1 MNGAEAIFQ
10 LVTVKTTDNKRHSLP
25 TKDTVPGAQQET
37 TRRYLI
43 VKLLKEK
50 ADKKK
55 NLKNSNSETDFSN

>member
-1 MNGAEAIFQ
+1 
-10 LVTVKTTDNKRHSLP
+10 VKTTDNKRHSLP